1 MYRIAPPRVTGC
13 CVVALLGLTLQ
24 TVPRSDGRPGHG
36 GAHART
42 QAPPESQSAT
52 LVVPPVLSDTAW
64 LEAARER
71 QLATTGDFEV
81 FHGFRLTDRVAE
93 SGITFQHRIVSDA
106 GRTYKAVH
114 YDHGNGVAV
123 ADVDGD
129 GRHDLYFSN
138 QVGGNGLWRNLGG
151 GRFHDITAPA
161 GVAVENAI
169 GVSASFGDI
178 DNDGDPDLY
187 VTTVRGGNRLFE
199 NDGSGR
205 FRDISRAAGLD
216 YVGHSSGA
224 VFFDYDRDGR
234 LDLFLANVGVYTT
247 DVVSGEGYRYYVGFA
262 EDAFSGH
269 LFPERTEQ
277 SLLFR
282 NEGGNRFTDVSA
294 DVGLQDTRWSGD
306 ASPVDLNRDGWIDLY
321 VLSMQGDDEYYE
333 NVGGER
339 FVARGRDLFPRTPWG
354 AMGIEV
360 FDFDNDGSLD
370 IYITDMHSDMS
381 EEVGP
386 EDEKRK
392 ADMQW
397 DTAIVG
403 DGSTSIWGNAFFL
416 NDGAGRF
423 REVSDAIGAENY
435 WPWGPSAGDLNADG
449 YEDVFVAS
457 SMNFPFRYGINSV
470 LLNNRGE
477 RFLDAEFVLGV
488 EPRSGGLT
496 VPWFELGDA
505 DRLPN
510 YTGPRSNVTIRA
522 ARGSRS
528 AVIFDLD
535 ADGDLDIITNEFNA
549 APMILASDLA
559 QRRAIRYLALTLT
572 GSASNRDGLGALVTV
587 TADGRRYTKL
597 HDGKSGYL
605 SQSLLPL
612 YFGLDDAEAVDRIE
626 VVWPSGRRQ
635 TVPGPIE
642 TNALIE
648 VTEPPA
654 SAP

>member
-1 MYRIAPPRVTGC
+1 MYRMSLFRSIC
-13 CVVALLGLTLQ
+13 CCLAAGLVGPTLQ
-24 TVPRSDGRPGHG
+24 SEPHGDSRQGSGALHAQTRP
-36 GAHART
+36 
-42 QAPPESQSAT
+42 QSAT
-52 LVVPPVLSDTAW
+52 LLVPPELANTVW
-64 LEAARER
+64 LEALRDR
-71 QLATTGDFEV
+71 QLATAGDFDV
-81 FHGFRLTDRVAE
+81 FTDFGFTDRAAE

-106 GRTYKAVH
+106 GKTYKAVH

-129 GRHDLYFSN
+129 GRYDVYFSN
-138 QVGGNGLWRNLGG
+138 QAGANGLWRNLGG
-151 GRFHDITAPA
+151 GRFHDITGPA
-161 GVAVENAI
+161 GVGVADDI

-205 FRDISRAAGLD
+205 FRDISTAAGVG

-224 VFFDYDRDGR
+224 IFFDYDRDGL

-247 DVVSGEGYRYYVGFA
+247 DVVGGEGYRYYVGFE

-269 LFPERTEQ
+269 LFPERAEQ
-277 SLLFR
+277 SILFR

-294 DVGLQDTRWSGD
+294 GVGLRDTRWSGD
-306 ASPVDLNRDGWIDLY
+306 ASPVDLNADGWTDLY
-321 VLSMQGDDEYYE
+321 VLNMQGDDEYYE
-333 NVGGER
+333 NVEGER

-360 FDFDNDGSLD
+360 FDFDNDGNLD
-370 IYITDMHSDMS
+370 VYVTDMHSDMS
-381 EEVGP
+381 AEVGP
-386 EDEKRK
+386 DDEKRK
-392 ADMQW
+392 ADMRW
-397 DTAIVG
+397 ETAIVG

-416 NDGAGRF
+416 NDGSGRF

-435 WPWGPSAGDLNADG
+435 WPWGPSSGDLNADG

-457 SMNFPFRYGINSV
+457 GMNFPFRYGINSV

-477 RFLDAEFVLGV
+477 RFLDAEFLLGV
-488 EPRSGGLT
+488 EPRSGDLT

-505 DRLPN
+505 DRLPT

-528 AVIFDLD
+528 AVILDID
-535 ADGDLDIITNEFNA
+535 ADGDLDVVTNEFNA

-559 QRRAIRYLALTLT
+559 QRRAIRYLSVTLT
-572 GSASNRDGLGALVTV
+572 GSASNRDGLGAVVTV
-587 TADGRRYTKL
+587 TAGGRRYTKL

-612 YFGLDDAEAVDRIE
+612 YFGLDDAETVERID
-626 VVWPSGRRQ
+626 VTWPSGRRQ
-635 TVPGPIE
+635 TVAEPIDAN
-642 TNALIE
+642 TRIE
-648 VTEPPA
+648 ITEP
-654 SAP
+654 

>member
-1 MYRIAPPRVTGC
+1 MATG
-13 CVVALLGLTLQ
+13 AIGLILHHDPIWSWRPDPAEVRAQ
-24 TVPRSDGRPGHG
+24 T
-36 GAHART
+36 
-42 QAPPESQSAT
+42 QPESAT
-52 LVVPPVLSDTAW
+52 LLVPPVLADTAW
-64 LEAARER
+64 LDAARDR
-71 QLATTGDFEV
+71 QLATTREFDVLHE
-81 FHGFRLTDRVAE
+81 FRLADRVAD
-93 SGITFQHRIVSDA
+93 SGITWEHRIVADA

-129 GRHDLYFSN
+129 GRLDLYFSN
-138 QVGGNGLWRNLGG
+138 QVGANGLWRSLGG
-151 GRFHDITAPA
+151 GRFHDITGAA
-161 GVAVENAI
+161 GVGVADEI

-205 FRDISRAAGLD
+205 FRDISRDSGLG

-224 VFFDYDRDGR
+224 VFFDYDRDGL

-247 DVVSGEGYRYYVGFA
+247 DAVGGEGYRYYVGFE

-277 SLLFR
+277 SILFR

-294 DVGLQDTRWSGD
+294 RVGLQDTRWSGD
-306 ASPVDLNRDGWIDLY
+306 ASPVDVNQDGWTDLY

-333 NVGGER
+333 NVEGQR
-339 FVARGRDLFPRTPWG
+339 FVARGREIFPRTPWG

-370 IYITDMHSDMS
+370 IYVTDMHSDMS

-392 ADMQW
+392 ANMRW
-397 DTAIVG
+397 DTTIVG
-403 DGSTSIWGNAFFL
+403 DGSTSLWGNAFFL
-416 NDGAGRF
+416 NDGSGRF

-435 WPWGPSAGDLNADG
+435 WPWGPSSGDLNADG
-449 YEDVFVAS
+449 WEDVFVAS
-457 SMNFPFRYGINSV
+457 GMNFPFRYGINSV

-477 RFLDAEFVLGV
+477 RLLDAEFLLGV
-488 EPRSGGLT
+488 EPRNGDLT

-510 YTGPRSNVTIRA
+510 YTGPRTSVSIRA

-528 AVIFDLD
+528 AVIFDID
-535 ADGDLDIITNEFNA
+535 EDGDLDIVTNEFNA

-559 QRRAIRYLALTLT
+559 QRRAIRYLSVALV
-572 GSASNRDGLGALVTV
+572 GSASNRDGLGAVVTV
-587 TADGRRYTKL
+587 TAGGRHYTKL

-605 SQSLLPL
+605 SQSSLPL
-612 YFGLDDAEAVDRIE
+612 YFGLDDAETVDRIE
-626 VVWPSGRRQ
+626 VIWPSGRRQ
-635 TVPGPIE
+635 TVPGPIG
-642 TNALIE
+642 TNTLLEIS
-648 VTEPPA
+648 EP
-654 SAP
+654 